1 MERAAAT
8 PTPTAQAET
17 GSTVRRTGLAWRL
30 EPLRTPLAP
39 REVVGRLDSLARRGE
54 LPGFRTLASGPGG
67 RLRFAVSLFGE
78 PFDRLLVGEVEAV
91 EQGSVVRLRATL
103 QRRSPAVLVGATAL
117 SLWPGVPM
125 LDKMIPPSWGWWPT
139 WWWAA
144 PLVLVPTL
152 GLAPMVWRR
161 SERAC
166 EEHAREQL
174 SRIAK
179 ALEAQPCADQPR
191 RPGAA
196 SGG

>member
-1 MERAAAT
+1 MS
-8 PTPTAQAET
+8 PTPAEPC
-17 GSTVRRTGLAWRL
+17 STVRRTGLAWRL

-39 REVVGRLDSLARRGE
+39 REVVGRLDSLARRGK
-54 LPGFRTLASGPGG
+54 LPGFRSLAAGPDG

-78 PFDRLLVGEVEAV
+78 PFDRLLVGSVEPV
-91 EQGSVVRLRATL
+91 GEGSRIDWRARVRLKTPAALLGGTL
-103 QRRSPAVLVGATAL
+103 V

-144 PLVLVPTL
+144 PLIVVPTAAA
-152 GLAPMVWRR
+152 APWLWRR

-174 SRIAK
+174 SRIAQ
-179 ALEAQPCADQPR
+179 ALDARPACPNVAQQPGR
-191 RPGAA
+191 R
-196 SGG
+196 S